1 MKHAPK
7 AQRSMTQVTHSGQ
20 IVSVNTCGPY
30 KVESIHKNR
39 YVTVF
44 VDHNSSRIFLY
55 PHRTKSEYPNILKRF
70 LIDFREAFNDKFC
83 AAKLRV

>member
-7 AQRSMTQVTHSGQ
+7 AQWSTTQVTHPGQ
-20 IVSVNTCGPY
+20 IVGVDTCVPY

-44 VDHNSSRIFLY
+44 IDDYSARIFLY
-55 PHRTKSEYPNILKRF
+55 LHRTKSKYPNILKHF
-70 LIDFREAFNDKFC
+70 LIDFREAFNNKFC
-83 AAKLRV
+83 VAKLQV